1 MHPENNI
8 DNKDASPDNGA
19 TLALKHTNTSITT
32 ATTSAPPNSIVTT
45 TASPPATNTPPTTTA
60 NNNNYITT
68 KHTTPTST
76 TSSTTSNNAPTL
88 STTTACTTS
97 PATITTNSTPT
108 NNSTSKKTTTKK
120 AATKNTT
127 TTDTSAKP
135 KAPVSQP
142 RKRKSR
148 SASNESSNASPSP
161 KKRVRKKKS
170 DQPAPTQNGQ
180 SSTNCSTPNMT
191 VNPMLSSAPSITVGP
206 SPLIITAPLSNSRL
220 GQYQLDSFQDAG
232 GRYFTPALSSYNN
245 LEHQGAASSLSR
257 SSLSRLFTTSSLDNN
272 ANHITNPADDPTKAF
287 EELRDEVW
295 SSLSR
300 NILDQAQKFDIPSMF
315 GLLYTMRTENEKLVN
330 KVRDLKMKLDQMI
343 AVNARLDLPGPMLTQ
358 HLNQT
363 SPNFSSV
370 VSSLT
375 SSPRGLTS
383 PSPGSVIGKPMTPAT
398 NYNHLNSSLLV
409 HPGYLDRNSPLINQA
424 NNGLSN
430 LKPSAVSA
438 PSPPRG
444 SLLVHGNSNRPGLI
458 NAGSS
463 PYTPSAYMPK

>member
-8 DNKDASPDNGA
+8 DNKDASSDNGA
-19 TLALKHTNTSITT
+19 SVDAAAAAAADNANTNFTTTTITT
-32 ATTSAPPNSIVTT
+32 PNNFTTISAATTTT
-45 TASPPATNTPPTTTA
+45 TNNIATN
-60 NNNNYITT
+60 
-68 KHTTPTST
+68 HTTPT
-76 TSSTTSNNAPTL
+76 TSASCTESNNVTK
-88 STTTACTTS
+88 
-97 PATITTNSTPT
+97 PATTTNSTETPNTTTT
-108 NNSTSKKTTTKK
+108 NTTNSTTTKK
-120 AATKNTT
+120 ATTKKASTKKTTATTEAST
-127 TTDTSAKP
+127 KP
-135 KAPVSQP
+135 KPPVSSQP

-161 KKRVRKKKS
+161 KKRVRKKKT
-170 DQPAPTQNGQ
+170 DQPAPTQNGL
-180 SSTNCSTPNMT
+180 SSTNCSTQNMA
-191 VNPMLSSAPSITVGP
+191 VNPMLSSAPSITVG
-206 SPLIITAPLSNSRL
+206 SNNPLIITAPLSNSRL
-220 GQYQLDSFQDAG
+220 ATGQYPIESFQDSG
-232 GRYFTPALSSYNN
+232 GRYYAPVLSSYNN
-245 LEHQGAASSLSR
+245 IEPQGTAPSLSR

-272 ANHITNPADDPTKAF
+272 ANHIINPADDPTKAF

-315 GLLYTMRTENEKLVN
+315 GLLYTIRSENEKLVN

-383 PSPGSVIGKPMTPAT
+383 PSSSSVIGKPMTPAA

-409 HPGYLDRNSPLINQA
+409 HPGYLERNSPLINQA
-424 NNGLSN
+424 NNGLNN
-430 LKPSAVSA
+430 LKPPVVSA

-444 SLLVHGNSNRPGLI
+444 SLLVHSNNSNRPGLMS
-458 NAGSS
+458 AVSS
-463 PYTPSAYMPK
+463 PYTQNAYGPK